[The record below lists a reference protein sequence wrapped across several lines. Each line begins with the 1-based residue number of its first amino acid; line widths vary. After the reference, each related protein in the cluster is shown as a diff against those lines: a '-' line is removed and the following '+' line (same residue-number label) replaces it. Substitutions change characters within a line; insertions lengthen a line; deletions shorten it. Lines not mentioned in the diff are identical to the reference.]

1 MLRLFRRTD
10 SRDLEIAHVEV
21 AHSGETYRVALKR
34 VSTARRFTLRVRAA
48 TRDVVLT
55 MPTRGSTIAAR
66 DFAARHAAWIGARLR
81 RLPQP
86 VALVPGNVIPLRGID
101 HVILHR
107 PYARGTVWIS
117 ALDSGPYY
125 GPAAAICVAGEE
137 PHISRRVLEYLKR
150 QAKRDLEAAIARHSA
165 TVGKPVPK
173 VTLRDTTSRWGS
185 CSANGSLSF
194 SWRLILAPPFV
205 LDYLAAHEVAHLV
218 HMNHSPR
225 FWKLTRKLSADTD
238 RAEAWLKAYGASLH
252 RFGPKIGPVALS
264 F

>member
-10 SRDLEIAHVEV
+10 SRDAEVAHVEV

-34 VSTARRFTLRVRAA
+34 ISTARRFTLRVRAA

-55 MPTRGSTIAAR
+55 MPPRGSTVAAR

-86 VALVPGNVIPLRGID
+86 VLLLPGNVIPLRGVE

-107 PYARGTVWIS
+107 PLSRGTAWIS
-117 ALDSGPYY
+117 ALESGLYY
-125 GPAAAICVAGEE
+125 GPALAICVSGQE
-137 PHISRRVLEYLKR
+137 PHVARRVLEYLKR
-150 QAKRDLEAAIARHSA
+150 QAKRDLEAAVARYA
-165 TVGKPVPK
+165 VMLGKPTPK

-185 CSANGSLSF
+185 CSAKGSLSF

-205 LDYLAAHEVAHLV
+205 LDYLAAHEMAHLV
-218 HMNHSPR
+218 HMNHSAR
-225 FWKLTRKLSADTD
+225 FWKLTRKLSSDTD
-238 RAEAWLKAYGASLH
+238 RAEAWLKAHGASLH
-252 RFGPKIGPVALS
+252 RFGPK
-264 F
+264 